1 MVLGVSNVLKSLDL
15 NAPDAADT
23 LNLVVENLQNVLRPE
38 YLGLNG
44 SFLPIIQIS
53 SLVTVYIENS

>member
-1 MVLGVSNVLKSLDL
+1 MSYLRPEYLGLKGFFFTETGLY
-15 NAPDAADT
+15 
-23 LNLVVENLQNVLRPE
+23 LRPE